1 MAGRKGR
8 KGNGEGNIRQ
18 RSDGRWE
25 GRLALPNGR
34 SKSLYGRTRAEVAR
48 RLAAAIRDRDHGMV
62 VALDERQTV
71 GQYLAAW
78 LETIR
83 PTVKPRTHQRYELA
97 VRVHLI
103 PALGGVR
110 LARLSAQQ
118 VQGLYAAKLTAGL
131 APATVAHLHAVLH
144 RALRA
149 AERLTLVARNVA
161 ELVSAPRPQEHE
173 MHVLT
178 FEQAQQFLEAARGDP
193 LEALYALALTT
204 GMRQGELLAL
214 QWEDVDLDGRVIHV
228 RHTLQ
233 HGSAGTWTLGTPK
246 TAKSRREVELN
257 PSTVE
262 ALRAHRTAQLE
273 ARLAAG
279 PLWQDHGLVFT
290 RGDGEPMR
298 GTHLLQ
304 RHFHPFLKRAGLP
317 MIRFHDL
324 RHTAATQLLL
334 LGINS
339 KVVQERLGHSNV
351 GITLDRYSH
360 VLPGMQRDAALAMER
375 LFEREGSEASEASR
389 DRVAGEK

>member
-1 MAGRKGR
+1 MAGKQGR

-25 GRLALPNGR
+25 GRLILPDGR
-34 SKSLYGRTRAEVAR
+34 SKSFYGRIRADVAL
-48 RLAAAIRDRDHGMV
+48 RLAAAIRDRDHGMP

-71 GQYLAAW
+71 GQYLTAW

-83 PTVKPRTHQRYELA
+83 PAVKPRTHQRYELA

-103 PALGGVR
+103 PALGRLR
-110 LARLSAQQ
+110 LAMLNAQQ
-118 VQGLYAAKLTAGL
+118 VQSFYASKLTAGL
-131 APATVAHLHAVLH
+131 ASATVAHLHAVLH
-144 RALRA
+144 RALKA
-149 AERLTLVARNVA
+149 AERLTLVPRNVC
-161 ELVSAPRPQEHE
+161 ELVSVPRPQEHE

-178 FEQAQQFLEAARGDP
+178 FEQAQQFLEAAQGDP
-193 LEALYALALTT
+193 LEALYVLALTT
-204 GMRQGELLAL
+204 GMRQGDPLLAL
-214 QWEDVDLDGRVIHV
+214 VWEDVDLEAGVIHV

-233 HGSAGTWTLGTPK
+233 HGQAGAWTPK

-279 PLWQDHGLVFT
+279 SLWQDHGLVFT

-317 MIRFHDL
+317 LIRFHDL

-334 LGINS
+334 QGINS

-360 VLPGMQRDAALAMER
+360 VLPGMQKDAAMAMER
-375 LFEREGSEASEASR
+375 LFRREASTDQLAR
-389 DRVAGEK
+389 EK